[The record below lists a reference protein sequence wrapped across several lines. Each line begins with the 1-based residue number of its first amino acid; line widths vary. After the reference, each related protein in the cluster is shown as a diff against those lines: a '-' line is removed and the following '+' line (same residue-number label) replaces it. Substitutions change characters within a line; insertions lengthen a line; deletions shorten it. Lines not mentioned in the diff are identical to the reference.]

1 MKTSSNYK
9 MPKALKTRLSRI
21 LDPHKKGEWKRAMIG
36 AELYAIETAKQ
47 FEKGRNKSEGQ
58 SSII

>member
-1 MKTSSNYK
+1 